1 MLCDWKLKQGKNF
14 AATKTAEN
22 GEAHPEKPKKA
33 NPGALQVEGAVL
45 VCNSWHLLRKRHLYD
60 FEIQVFKGSSLL
72 EHFIFTI
79 KNIPKAMP

>member
-1 MLCDWKLKQGKNF
+1 
-14 AATKTAEN
+14 
-22 GEAHPEKPKKA
+22 
-33 NPGALQVEGAVL
+33 VEGAVL

>member
-1 MLCDWKLKQGKNF
+1 MDVEKVHKKQGTGNVGWF
-14 AATKTAEN
+14 
-22 GEAHPEKPKKA
+22 
-33 NPGALQVEGAVL
+33 LSQVREGAVL
-45 VCNSWHLLRKRHLYD
+45 VCSSWNLLRKRHLFD